1 MTDRQVMA
9 LAAFSPVIVLA
20 LIVVAC
26 TLVSMIPVA

>member
-20 LIVVAC
+20 FIVIAC
-26 TLVSMIPVA
+26 TLVSLIPAN